1 MKTVGYEKDYYGK
14 ENFSV
19 RNQKMSS
26 QESSPPPKM
35 KNEFSSGSHEDLYRK
50 AKSTISAG
58 TYLDFMII
66 KENLALTTCSGHIST
81 NQRIYKSCF
90 HEFKVLQSMYYN
102 IGIFCIFSLQSKILP
117 PKKHSNKKKSLK
129 IS

>member
-1 MKTVGYEKDYYGK
+1 MKTIGYEKDYYGK
-14 ENFSV
+14 DNFSV

-58 TYLDFMII
+58 TYLDFIII
-66 KENLALTTCSGHIST
+66 KENLALQRAQDIFPRTNEST
-81 NQRIYKSCF
+81 NPVFTNLKC
-90 HEFKVLQSMYYN
+90 FKVL
-102 IGIFCIFSLQSKILP
+102 L
-117 PKKHSNKKKSLK
+117 
-129 IS
+129 

>member
-1 MKTVGYEKDYYGK
+1 MKTIGYEKDYYGK
-14 ENFSV
+14 DNFSV

-58 TYLDFMII
+58 TYLYFIII
-66 KENLALTTCSGHIST
+66 KENLALQRAQDIFPPTNEST
-81 NQRIYKSCF
+81 NPVFTNLKC
-90 HEFKVLQSMYYN
+90 FKVL
-102 IGIFCIFSLQSKILP
+102 L
-117 PKKHSNKKKSLK
+117 
-129 IS
+129 